1 MYEKQRRHP
10 RHRVHLKVSYD
21 RAVEFVEQYADTLAL
36 GGMFI
41 RDATDLTT
49 GEEVS
54 ITIDLPGSGT
64 LTVKAEVRY
73 VIAEGPKAGAGL
85 QITNGPKGYLDQLSG
100 YLLRLGRRADAVVFI
115 DAEPWKTL
123 IVESGYLT
131 APLPR
136 PSEIARIFAERRL
149 LAIMPPL
156 PLADEYDAALQAC
169 GADSSILIPVHADLP
184 VEPVLAWLDERLL
197 DR

>member
-1 MYEKQRRHP
+1 MYEKERRHP
-10 RHRVHLKVSYD
+10 RHKVHLKVSYG

-41 RDATDLTT
+41 RDATELTV

-54 ITIDLPGSGT
+54 VTIELPGSGT

-73 VIAEGPKAGAGL
+73 VIAEGPKRGAGM
-85 QITNGPKGYLDQLSG
+85 QITNGPRGYLDQLSG
-100 YLLRLGRRADAVVFI
+100 YLLRLGRRADAVVFV
-115 DAEPWKTL
+115 DAEPWRTL
-123 IVESGYLT
+123 IRESGYLVS
-131 APLPR
+131 PLP
-136 PSEIARIFAERRL
+136 PPTQLARIFAELRL
-149 LAIMPPL
+149 LAIMPPVA
-156 PLADEYDAALQAC
+156 LADDYDAALQAHS
-169 GADSSILIPVHADLP
+169 ADSSMLIPIHAELP

>member
-1 MYEKQRRHP
+1 MYETERRHP
-10 RHRVHLKVSYD
+10 RHKVHLKVGYG

-41 RDATDLTT
+41 RDAIDLLV

-54 ITIDLPGSGT
+54 ITLELPGSGT

-73 VIAEGPKAGAGL
+73 VLVDGPKPGAGM
-85 QITNGPKGYLDQLSG
+85 QITNGPRGYLDQLSG
-100 YLLRLGRRADAVVFI
+100 YLLRLGRRADAVVFV
-115 DAEPWKTL
+115 DAEPWRTL
-123 IVESGYLT
+123 IRESGYVVS
-131 APLPR
+131 PLP
-136 PSEIARIFAERRL
+136 PASELVRIFSELRL
-149 LAIMPPL
+149 VAIMPPIT
-156 PLADEYDAALQAC
+156 LADEYEAALQAN
-169 GADSSILIPVHADLP
+169 GADSSMLIPVHAELP

>member
-149 LAIMPPL
+149 VAIMPPL
-156 PLADEYDAALQAC
+156 PFADEYDAALQAC

>member
-1 MYEKQRRHP
+1 MYEHQRRHP
-10 RHRVHLKVSYD
+10 RHRVHLKVNYH

-41 RDATDLTT
+41 RDALDLTV

-54 ITIDLPGSGT
+54 ITIELPGSGT

-73 VIAEGPKAGAGL
+73 VLADGPKPGAGL
-85 QITNGPKGYLDQLSG
+85 QIVNGPPGYSDQLSE
-100 YLLRLGRRADAVVFI
+100 YLLRLGRRTDAVVFV
-115 DAEPWKTL
+115 DAEPWRTL
-123 IVESGYLT
+123 IRESGYLVS
-131 APLPR
+131 PLPR

-149 LAIMPPL
+149 VAIMPPL
-156 PLADEYDAALQAC
+156 AQAEDYDAALQAS
-169 GADSSILIPVHADLP
+169 GADSSLLIPVHAELP

>member
-1 MYEKQRRHP
+1 M
-10 RHRVHLKVSYD
+10 SYG
-21 RAVEFVEQYADTLAL
+21 RAIEFVEQYADTLAL

-41 RDATDLTT
+41 RDAVDLTV

-73 VIAEGPKAGAGL
+73 VLAAGPRPGAGV
-85 QITNGPKGYLDQLSG
+85 QITNGPRGYLDQLSE
-100 YLLRLGRRADAVVFI
+100 YFLRLGRRADAMIFV
-115 DAEPWKTL
+115 DAEPWRTL
-123 IVESGYLT
+123 ILESGYQV
-131 APLPR
+131 APLP
-136 PSEIARIFAERRL
+136 PPAQLARIFRDLRL
-149 LAIMPPL
+149 VAIMPPVA
-156 PLADEYDAALQAC
+156 LAEDYDAALQAH
-169 GADSSILIPVHADLP
+169 GGDSSMLIPVHAELP